1 MNVQDCLVLFT
12 VDSLFRSRNDL
23 AEALELLKAQVN
35 PSLTQEQ
42 EQEQN
47 QAGPGSTSPTH
58 KDTGMETANIEK
70 KAISFFCW
78 HGGEVTMDLLKP
90 SSKDT
95 FLIPLRRLCQV
106 NTYNTP

>member
-58 KDTGMETANIEK
+58 KDTGMETANVEK
-70 KAISFFCW
+70 KKLYLSFA
-78 HGGEVTMDLLKP
+78 GMAV
-90 SSKDT
+90 
-95 FLIPLRRLCQV
+95 R
-106 NTYNTP
+106 

>member
-58 KDTGMETANIEK
+58 KDTGMETANVEK
-70 KAISFFCW
+70 KSYIF
-78 HGGEVTMDLLKP
+78 LL
-90 SSKDT
+90 
-95 FLIPLRRLCQV
+95 LAWR
-106 NTYNTP
+106 

>member
-58 KDTGMETANIEK
+58 KGTGM
-70 KAISFFCW
+70 
-78 HGGEVTMDLLKP
+78 
-90 SSKDT
+90 
-95 FLIPLRRLCQV
+95 
-106 NTYNTP
+106 